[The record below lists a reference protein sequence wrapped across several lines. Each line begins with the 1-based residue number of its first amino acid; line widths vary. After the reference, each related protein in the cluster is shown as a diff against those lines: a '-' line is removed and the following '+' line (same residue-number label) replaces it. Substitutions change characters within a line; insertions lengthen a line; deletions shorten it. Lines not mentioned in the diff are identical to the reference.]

1 MDREQQ
7 EDAERFWR
15 QVEEKELAKFRE
27 ILDAASFKK
36 FEGMSYHEV
45 MAHIR
50 ECHMKL
56 LRKERKVDE

>member
-7 EDAERFWR
+7 EAAERFWR
-15 QVEEKELAKFRE
+15 KVEEKELAKFRE
-27 ILDAASFKK
+27 ILGAAAFRK
-36 FEGMSYHEV
+36 FEGRSYHEV

-56 LRKERKVDE
+56 LRKERQVDE